1 MSYRDELKKRIE
13 YIESEIQNSRFKNIE
28 LENKL
33 LKLKLQEMEEEMRE
47 DNHRKSLLQG

>member
-1 MSYRDELKKRIE
+1 MSYKDELKKRID
-13 YIESEIQNSRFKNIE
+13 YLESELANSKSKNLE
-28 LENKL
+28 LENEL